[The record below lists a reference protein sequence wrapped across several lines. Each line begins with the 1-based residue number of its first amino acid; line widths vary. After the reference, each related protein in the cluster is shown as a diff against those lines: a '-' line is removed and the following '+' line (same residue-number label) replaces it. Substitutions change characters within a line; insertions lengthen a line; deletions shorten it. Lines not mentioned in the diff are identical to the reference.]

1 MTITLSVSTSI
12 ISYKL
17 HVKKEDMQTRK
28 RAVIENDNNFL
39 ELTSFRKPRKE
50 KHALFHN
57 DRIDFD
63 ETFVDQRT
71 GIQMKIC
78 LHPMQSLGA
87 GAYRGF
93 GLYILQRVEK
103 DTIFAIS
110 EEPLHKMDLVKYS
123 AEDYSKNGWIIF
135 GNYASKRDMTTMFA
149 NTRAPINE
157 FEIETANCEL
167 RDRQLPPSF
176 RSWSNVSIHGKFS
189 YLKATR
195 VIKANSWAIVTN
207 YGKGK
212 ECLRWGQEP
221 TLRKQQILISRY
233 NSTSIM
239 INTSKQKG
247 NLVCEGCGELIPRS
261 AGKAQAHKFKCSQ
274 ALKR

>member
-1 MTITLSVSTSI
+1 MN
-12 ISYKL
+12 
-17 HVKKEDMQTRK
+17 TRK
-28 RAVIENDNNFL
+28 RGGCEIDNNFL
-39 ELTSFRKPRKE
+39 GLTNFRKPRKE
-50 KHALFHN
+50 KHPLFHN

-103 DTIFAIS
+103 NTIFAIS
-110 EEPLHKMDLVKYS
+110 EEPLHQMDLQKYT
-123 AEDYSKNGWIIF
+123 AEEYSNNGWIIF
-135 GNYASKRDMTTMFA
+135 GNHASKRDMATMFA

-157 FEIETANCEL
+157 FEIETSNCEL

-176 RSWSNVSIHGKFS
+176 RSWSNVSIDGKFS
-189 YLKATR
+189 YLMSTR
-195 VIKANSWAIVTN
+195 VIKANSWAIVTT

-221 TLRKQQILISRY
+221 TLRKQQIMISKF
-233 NSTSIM
+233 NSNTIM
-239 INTSKQKG
+239 VNSNKQKG
-247 NLVCEGCGELIPRS
+247 NLVCEVCGEILPRCPD
-261 AGKAQAHKFKCSQ
+261 KAQAHTFKCAQS
-274 ALKR
+274 LKK